1 MLRRALDHAKGAPAH
16 EQLAGRNA
24 AAALSAMTLR
34 FARTVLKK
42 EKEKK
47 PENRGE
53 IGSEQPVC
61 GLLRAAVES
70 GIANAVQSYQRTR
83 ERSALA
89 RRA

>member
-1 MLRRALDHAKGAPAH
+1 MRKEPRRTK
-16 EQLAGRNA
+16 QLARRNA
-24 AAALSAMTLR
+24 AAALSAITLR
-34 FARTVLKK
+34 FARTVLK

-53 IGSEQPVC
+53 IGTEQPVC